1 MNHESTSGKRGRLRG
16 TTRGSAGS
24 SVPRRDR
31 GARERWWWWWE
42 GWRWKGGHR
51 GGDRKF
57 RGNREGSVGLFGE
70 AVCWFEGAGRDP
82 RPIGRGA
89 GRSSG
94 GMWDDRLLLGRDPN
108 ANEMKNRGPSHPPP
122 HRASRVHCGH
132 RGQRVGGHG
141 DGAEVDLGLSGGAH
155 HRRGGFLHEVAGRAT
170 HAAKYP
176 PPHPPPPR
184 GRSLSPVWVGGSRA
198 HGKEKTRRP
207 AICGEAGSQGQDR
220 TRAPKAPLTQRIPP
234 PSPPPR
240 PVPLSVDS
248 DRTRR
253 RARREGTPPPSLHTG
268 RPGRGGARGAP
279 GGASRS
285 PGERR
290 VSPARRGPPAR
301 GPGLSGGLPRSR
313 QELQRLQRLA
323 RRARRTWRWSGPPPD
338 SQVGPFATGRP

>member
-176 PPHPPPPR
+176 PPHPPPPTR
-184 GRSLSPVWVGGSRA
+184 PIPVASVGGWQPRTWEGEDQKTGDLRRSRVPGPGQDKSSQGTPHAA
-198 HGKEKTRRP
+198 HSAP
-207 AICGEAGSQGQDR
+207 LAPPEAG
-220 TRAPKAPLTQRIPP
+220 
-234 PSPPPR
+234 PS
-240 PVPLSVDS
+240 VC
-248 DRTRR
+248 
-253 RARREGTPPPSLHTG
+253 
-268 RPGRGGARGAP
+268 
-279 GGASRS
+279 
-285 PGERR
+285 
-290 VSPARRGPPAR
+290 
-301 GPGLSGGLPRSR
+301 R
-313 QELQRLQRLA
+313 Q
-323 RRARRTWRWSGPPPD
+323 
-338 SQVGPFATGRP
+338 